1 MEVLLGLII
10 LTFALLAI
18 AGYGLSKHRGDV
30 PLNVTAERIAAT
42 LPRLRPC
49 H

>member
-10 LTFALLAI
+10 LMFALPGI
-18 AGYGLSKHRGDV
+18 AGYRLSGYRGDV
-30 PLNVTAERIAAT
+30 PLDVTAERRTAT

-49 H
+49 P

>member
-10 LTFALLAI
+10 LTFALLGI
-18 AGYGLSKHRGDV
+18 AGYRLSKHRRDV
-30 PLNVTAERIAAT
+30 PLDVTAERITAT

>member
-10 LTFALLAI
+10 LTFALPGI
-18 AGYGLSKHRGDV
+18 AGFRLSKHRGDL
-30 PLNVTAERIAAT
+30 PLDVTAERITAT

-49 H
+49 P

>member
-10 LTFALLAI
+10 LTFALPGI
-18 AGYGLSKHRGDV
+18 AGYRLSEYRGDV
-30 PLNVTAERIAAT
+30 PLDVTAERITAT

-49 H
+49 P